1 MITIDKLQ
9 ALPDKA
15 IVERLDSSS
24 KNGNKMYGLVNSAF
38 PLLSDNWLN
47 RVVVTNQANLSS
59 VLNTINADLMEDG
72 VTANYTAMIP
82 NTYTLNI
89 VHTNAITND
98 IIVSVCAAFTIL

>member
-15 IVERLDSSS
+15 IVERLDSST
-24 KNGNKMYGLVNSAF
+24 KNGNKIYGLDNSTY

-47 RVVVTNQANLSS
+47 KVVVTNQAGLHA
-59 VLNTINADLMEDG
+59 VLDTINYDLLQDA
-72 VTANYTAMIP
+72 TNNNFTAMIP

-89 VHTNAITND
+89 VHTNAVTND
-98 IIVSVCAAFTIL
+98 IIVSVCACFTTF